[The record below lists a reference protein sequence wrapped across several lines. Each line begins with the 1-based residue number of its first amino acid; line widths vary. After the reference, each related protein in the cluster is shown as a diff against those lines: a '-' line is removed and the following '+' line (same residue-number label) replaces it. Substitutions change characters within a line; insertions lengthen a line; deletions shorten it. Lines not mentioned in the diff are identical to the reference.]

1 MRIFRPQLGYI
12 QRLSV
17 GVILAIL
24 LLSPVVTAD
33 EAHAQKADVV
43 YTNGKIYTVN
53 EKQPWAEAVAIKD
66 GKFVKV
72 GSAARGSGG
81 AAQAERASSSMSRL
95 AMSVRFRSEP

>member
-1 MRIFRPQLGYI
+1 MHGSRPRPGSI
-12 QRLSV
+12 KPLSV
-17 GVILAIL
+17 GLILAIS

-33 EAHAQKADVV
+33 KAHAQKADVV

-72 GSAARGSGG
+72 GSAARGPGG
-81 AAQAERASSSMSRL
+81 AA
-95 AMSVRFRSEP
+95 